1 MRAGNVAAHSKRLVD
16 MRGGKNG
23 HAPLRN
29 ERMADKDAAPGK
41 DDALSRSGVLKISG
55 RFART

>member
-1 MRAGNVAAHSKRLVD
+1 MGMFDEKIPCAALLCAPETWRRIRSALWICV
-16 MRGGKNG
+16 GENG

-41 DDALSRSGVLKISG
+41 DDALS
-55 RFART
+55 